1 MMKPRY
7 YLIRGC
13 ILSSKYVK
21 MASENVCLVLLACGR
36 QSHYLLSTASDPL
49 GLFAVWNHSENG

>member
-1 MMKPRY
+1 MQSV
-7 YLIRGC
+7 LQIC
-13 ILSSKYVK
+13 QK